1 MSRILIID
9 LTDKSIKEEA
19 VPTGRYGRGLAMEL
33 IRRHSNEGCERL
45 SPDNTFVV
53 VPGLLT
59 GCHVPCATRATVAAR
74 SDNGFAVTSITGD
87 MPQKL
92 AIIGI
97 IVLRKLGKL
106 FCFSDVMEQRCSDE
120 KIPVEHRITGTV
132 EITELCHTEGMLQ
145 KPAYKSMMNRL
156 CR

>member
-9 LTDKSIKEEA
+9 LTDKSITQDA
-19 VPTGRYGRGLAMEL
+19 VPTGGYGRGLAMEL
-33 IRRHSNEGCERL
+33 IRRHSKEGCERL

-92 AIIGI
+92 ASLGI
-97 IVLRKLGKL
+97 SGRVIKGRY
-106 FCFSDVMEQRCSDE
+106 E
-120 KIPVEHRITGTV
+120 
-132 EITELCHTEGMLQ
+132 
-145 KPAYKSMMNRL
+145 
-156 CR
+156 